1 MVKQVSLYKRD
12 AVPHYS
18 HVDNADATVVDTTDQ
33 REETLGEFLA
43 TRARRASESLLV
55 GHAITAVLAA
65 VAIAAWRGPLWDVR
79 MSVAMCFLAFGVW
92 GIADRDLQH
101 HPTGSRSLLLGIRT
115 ARVVAAALGFAAVAY
130 LMLALMGRA
139 LGTIIS

>member
-1 MVKQVSLYKRD
+1 MPRRTIPHVED
-12 AVPHYS
+12 A
-18 HVDNADATVVDTTDQ
+18 DTVVIETTDQ

-43 TRARRASESLLV
+43 SRARRASDSLLA

-65 VAIAAWRGPLWDVR
+65 VGIAAWRGPLWDVR
-79 MSVAMCFLAFGVW
+79 LSIAMCFLAFGIW

-101 HPTGSRSLLLGIRT
+101 HPTAPRSLLFGIRT
-115 ARVVAAALGFAAVAY
+115 VRVVAAALGFAAVAY

-139 LGTIIS
+139 LGRIIS